1 MTDPDPALPPEPE
14 PEPGPGPGSDV
25 EPAPDPADGPGIE
38 PGPEPVDDAGPGT
51 APGGGA
57 RGAPPGLT
65 ERERAVLAFEHQWWR
80 TAGAKEQAVRD
91 RFGLSAT
98 RYYQILNALIDR
110 DDALA
115 AEPVLVGRLRRLR
128 ASRQRARKARRLD
141 PRP

>member
-14 PEPGPGPGSDV
+14 PEPEAG
-25 EPAPDPADGPGIE
+25 PDPADGSE
-38 PGPEPVDDAGPGT
+38 PQAGPGSS
-51 APGGGA
+51 AGG
-57 RGAPPGLT
+57 PPGLT

-98 RYYQILNALIDR
+98 RYYQILTALIDR